1 MYIFGHLGLGAVIGD
16 AISKDLSSKT
26 PWSHSRKTE
35 LFLFLMIGCLLP
47 DLIDKPLHFLSIKI
61 NSKTI
66 FFAGDRSITHTVM
79 IIAIFFG
86 FSISTGSL
94 RLKMLAIGVFS
105 HLLLDVVGDTSHWIW
120 FRTDAYPTPPF
131 YWSSPKLQT
140 YFWPFVT
147 QDFPSSS
154 QVSVTDYWRGL
165 LSPPLIAWE
174 VVGAAFLAR
183 KALALSRSRQLEG
196 PR

>member
-105 HLLLDVVGDTSHWIW
+105 HLLLDVVGDTSH
-120 FRTDAYPTPPF
+120 
-131 YWSSPKLQT
+131 
-140 YFWPFVT
+140 
-147 QDFPSSS
+147 
-154 QVSVTDYWRGL
+154 
-165 LSPPLIAWE
+165 
-174 VVGAAFLAR
+174 
-183 KALALSRSRQLEG
+183 
-196 PR
+196 